1 MKYLF
6 VSGLLLSLL
15 PAWLPLAAQRSKP
28 AYQWFDSQGRR
39 VDFERVLKACLSH
52 EVILFGELHNNAIA
66 HWMQYELAAEGHTR
80 RPGLI
85 LAGEMFET
93 HQQGWLDR
101 YIARE
106 IDEKTLLDSAGLWPN
121 YLTDY
126 APIVNLARDWG
137 LPVVATNIPR
147 RYARLVFRQGLESLG
162 GLAPEELALMTP
174 LPFPIDTTLPSY
186 RRMVEMMGGHG
197 GAAANFVAAQAIK
210 DATMAHF
217 ILKALQGGRWLLHLN
232 GSYHS
237 DDREGIA
244 WYLRQARPQLRL
256 LTLST
261 VEQNDLGKLEAESRG
276 KADFILAVPKTMT
289 KTH

>member
-1 MKYLF
+1 MKHLIWL
-6 VSGLLLSLL
+6 GLLL
-15 PAWLPLAAQRSKP
+15 AWLPVVGQRHKP
-28 AYQWFDSQGRR
+28 AYQWFDGQGRR
-39 VDFERVLKACLSH
+39 VDFGRVLKACLNH

-66 HWMQYELAAEGHTR
+66 HWMQYELAAEGRSR

-93 HQQGWLDR
+93 HQQSWLNR
-101 YIARE
+101 YLAQQ

-121 YLTDY
+121 YATDY
-126 APIVNLARDWG
+126 APVVNLARDWG

-147 RYARLVFRQGLESLG
+147 RYARQVFRQGLESLG
-162 GLAPEELALMTP
+162 TLSPEELALMTP

-217 ILKALQGGRWLLHLN
+217 ILRALRPGTWLLHLN

-244 WYLRQARPQLRL
+244 WYLLQARPSLRL
-256 LTLST
+256 LTLTT
-261 VEQNDLGKLEAESRG
+261 VEQADVSKLEARFRG
-276 KADFILAVPKTMT
+276 KADFVLVVPQTMT